1 MEVYA
6 SDSLSQE
13 ISVSE
18 DQGIRIPNQKSIKQ
32 HVMERDEFL
41 KTLGI
46 SFALAC
52 TGTCFQA
59 CSKSGDDDDTGTPN
73 SGSNTVNVDISTMG
87 SVGSQ
92 TTVNGVLFF
101 RIASENT
108 ASSFVATESACPHQG
123 NPLTWQQNNNRIFCS
138 LHSSTYT
145 SAGAVTNQPV
155 GGGSTR
161 ALKIYSVTLAGT
173 TLTATKT

>member
-1 MEVYA
+1 
-6 SDSLSQE
+6 
-13 ISVSE
+13 
-18 DQGIRIPNQKSIKQ
+18 
-32 HVMERDEFL
+32 MERDEFL

-59 CSKSGDDDDTGTPN
+59 CSKGGDDDNGTPN
-73 SGSNTVNVDISTMG
+73 PNPGSNTVNVNISTLS

-92 TTVNGVLFF
+92 TIVNGVLFF
-101 RIASENT
+101 RIAAENT

-145 SAGAVTNQPV
+145 SAGAVTNQPSD
-155 GGGSTR
+155 GGSTR
-161 ALKIYSVTLAGT
+161 ALKVYSVTLTGT
-173 TLTATKT
+173 TLTATKS

>member
-1 MEVYA
+1 
-6 SDSLSQE
+6 
-13 ISVSE
+13 
-18 DQGIRIPNQKSIKQ
+18 
-32 HVMERDEFL
+32 MERDEFL